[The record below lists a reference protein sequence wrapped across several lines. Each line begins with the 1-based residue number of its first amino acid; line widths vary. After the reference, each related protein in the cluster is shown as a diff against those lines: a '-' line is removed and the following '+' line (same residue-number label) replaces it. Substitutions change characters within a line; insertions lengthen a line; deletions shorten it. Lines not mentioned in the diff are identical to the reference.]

1 MFINAQVGLLSPEK
15 LANSAV
21 LYPGPRQASGSA
33 VGIIQSTGPAFD
45 GLTGAAVSALSERYL
60 AGAKTSL
67 TSRKWLIP
75 WILGGKVDSK
85 TC

>member
-21 LYPGPRQASGSA
+21 LYPGPRHASGSA
-33 VGIIQSTGPAFD
+33 VGIIQSIGPAFD
-45 GLTGAAVSALSERYL
+45 GLTGAAVSALSAGYL

-67 TSRKWLIP
+67 TCRKCLIP
-75 WILGGKVDSK
+75 
-85 TC
+85 